1 MREKPE
7 AGGYAA
13 LLEKMYICSREWS
26 VEEIAESEGIDERTV
41 YKDIK
46 AACTKL
52 AALLFGIDGVKRT

>member
-13 LLEKMYICSREWS
+13 LLSSREN
-26 VEEIAESEGIDERTV
+26 VYMFPGMEIAESEGIDERTV